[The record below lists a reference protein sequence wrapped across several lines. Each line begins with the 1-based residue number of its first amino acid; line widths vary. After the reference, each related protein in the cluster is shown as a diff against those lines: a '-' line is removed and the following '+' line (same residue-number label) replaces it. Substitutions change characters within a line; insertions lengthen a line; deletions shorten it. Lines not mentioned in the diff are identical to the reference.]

1 MNPCSVEDKFI
12 ASIGLISPI
21 SLISLIIP
29 MKKFLSLAA
38 VLLLFFTSAHG
49 VLKEKDLARTLGVLK
64 AELQTNYEMQQA
76 FMQNYEQQ
84 GMQQHKQL
92 VWYMHQCEQIG
103 LMLYSQSTDNTFDMA
118 YACQQA
124 ANLRRDLD
132 NRNSKMRQYDK
143 FIVRLKQEI
152 ERTDYL
158 IRSLKRMPPIID
170 ADSTLSSS
178 DSILFQAIDSLAAKK
193 DSLLASRH
201 SMDEDAVEMI
211 EKATDKVPEE
221 EELGMEP
228 LFLTRE
234 QQLDRNACLLY
245 ADTIRSNMQHFLETI
260 EAENAYYQS
269 VREKVKELDEYAQ
282 SRYRLLQENIFRNG
296 SANYFRILASLPMQL
311 MMVKSTIDMKYK
323 PFEGHERLYSEWR
336 GATVLFISIFLVF
349 YLALSLGISYI
360 VLRWLL
366 PKKWRGPDFKE
377 RRMML
382 NNVVGIALFA
392 IIVMVVRASVER
404 NFIQMGTGL
413 IINIAWLLEAIF
425 LSLYVRLTSGQMRH
439 AAIIYTPLMILAFIV
454 ILFRI
459 VLIPNQLVNLIF
471 PPILLVFAIWQ
482 YLVVKHHKKYLPML
496 DKIYTHV
503 TTIAVFFSCLAAWV
517 GYTLLAVQVMIW
529 WTFQLA
535 AIMTITFIYDLTKK
549 YEANYLLKRLAP
561 DVSDKSERK
570 ALLNRMKKGEY
581 IEQTWL
587 YDLFCRTIV
596 PILAVLSILVSIYWA
611 AEVFEMTSLCKKI
624 FMRDI
629 VNKTNIIRISLSLI
643 CLAAALFFIFRY
655 VNYALRSFYLHY
667 RKQYADD
674 SQAINKTLARNV
686 FGIVC
691 WGLYAIIVLVIFQV
705 PKDGISIVG
714 AGLATG
720 LGFAM
725 QSILENF
732 FYGISLMTGRIH
744 VGDYI
749 ECDGIA
755 GKVESITYQ
764 STQITTA
771 DGSVI
776 AFLNS
781 ALFSKNFKNMT
792 RNHRYELI
800 KVPVGVAYGTDVE
813 QVRQLLIE
821 ALTPICHEQTADGQP
836 LADTSIPVSVS
847 FADFGDSS
855 VDLLVGVWML
865 VEQKILL
872 TARIKE
878 AIYNTLNKN
887 NIEIPFPQRDVH
899 IRE

>member
-1 MNPCSVEDKFI
+1 
-12 ASIGLISPI
+12 
-21 SLISLIIP
+21 

-38 VLLLFFTSAHG
+38 LLLLFAIPAGS

-64 AELQTNYEMQQA
+64 AELQTTYEQQQA
-76 FMQNYEQQ
+76 FMQSYEQQ

-92 VWYMHQCEQIG
+92 IWYMHQCEQIG

-124 ANLRRDLD
+124 ANLKRDLD
-132 NRNSKMRQYDK
+132 SRNSKMRQYDK
-143 FIVRLKQEI
+143 FIARLKQEI

-158 IRSLKRMPPIID
+158 IRSLKRMPPVID
-170 ADSTLSSS
+170 ADSILSSS
-178 DSILFQAIDSLAAKK
+178 DSVLFQAIDSLAGKK
-193 DSLLASRH
+193 DSLLIARE
-201 SMDEDAVEMI
+201 SMDE
-211 EKATDKVPEE
+211 EKIAIMEE
-221 EELGMEP
+221 ENKEIPDDEEETLEP
-228 LFLTRE
+228 LFLTRA
-234 QQLDRNACLLY
+234 QRRDRDACILF
-245 ADTIRSNMQHFLETI
+245 ADTIRGNMQRFLENL
-260 EAENAYYQS
+260 EAENTYYQS
-269 VREKVKELDEYAQ
+269 VREKVLELDEYAQ

-296 SANYFRILASLPMQL
+296 GANYFSVLASLPMQ
-311 MMVKSTIDMKYK
+311 MMMAKSTIDMKYK

-349 YLALSLGISYI
+349 YLALALGISYI

-366 PKKWRGPDFKE
+366 PKKWRGPDFKVK
-377 RRMML
+377 RTML

-392 IIVMVVRASVER
+392 IIVMLVRAFAQR

-425 LSLYVRLTSGQMRH
+425 LSLYVRLKGEQMRH
-439 AAIIYTPLMILAFIV
+439 AAIIYTPLMVLAFIV

-459 VLIPNQLVNLIF
+459 VLIPNTLVSLIF
-471 PPILLVFAIWQ
+471 PPILLAFNIWQ
-482 YLVVKHHKKYLPML
+482 YVVAKRHRQYLPML
-496 DKIYTHV
+496 DKVYTHI
-503 TTIAVFFSCLAAWV
+503 TDIALIFSCIAAWI

-549 YEANYLLKRLAP
+549 YEARYLLRRIGTGTT
-561 DVSDKSERK
+561 DMSRHE
-570 ALLNRMKKGEY
+570 LLRRMKKGEY
-581 IEQTWL
+581 IDQTWF

-596 PILAVLSILVSIYWA
+596 PILAVLSVLVSIYWA
-611 AEVFEMTSLCKKI
+611 AQVFEMTSLCKKI

-629 VNKTNIIRISLSLI
+629 VNQTNIIRISLFWV
-643 CLAAALFFIFRY
+643 CMAAALFFVFRY

-667 RKQYADD
+667 RKQLSDD
-674 SQAINKTLARNV
+674 NTAINKTLARNII
-686 FGIVC
+686 GILC
-691 WGLYAIIVLVIFQV
+691 WGLYIILVLIIFKV
-705 PKDGISIVG
+705 PRDGISIVG

-764 STQITTA
+764 STQITTT

-800 KVPVGVAYGTDVE
+800 KIPIGVAYGTDIE

-821 ALTPICHEQTADGQP
+821 AITPICKEKNGAGQTIT
-836 LADTSIPVSVS
+836 DTDIPVSVAFS
-847 FADFGDSS
+847 DFGDSS
-855 VDLLVGVWML
+855 VDLKVGIWML
-865 VEQKILL
+865 VEEKFAL

-878 AIYNTLNKN
+878 VIYNTLNKN
-887 NIEIPFPQRDVH
+887 GIEIPFPQRDVH
-899 IRE
+899 IRENQQPLLT

>member
-1 MNPCSVEDKFI
+1 MTKR
-12 ASIGLISPI
+12 L
-21 SLISLIIP
+21 
-29 MKKFLSLAA
+29 FLSAA
-38 VLLLFFTSAHG
+38 LLLIGFSSSYS

-64 AELQTNYEMQQA
+64 AELQANYERQQA
-76 FMQNYEQQ
+76 FMQSYEQQ

-132 NRNSKMRQYDK
+132 SRNSKMRQYDK
-143 FIVRLKQEI
+143 IIARLKQEI
-152 ERTDYL
+152 ERTDHL
-158 IRSLKRMPPIID
+158 IRSLKRMPPVID
-170 ADSTLSSS
+170 ADSTLSAS
-178 DSILFQAIDSLAAKK
+178 DSILFQAIDSLAAKQ
-193 DSLLASRH
+193 DSLLIARND
-201 SMDEDAVEMI
+201 MDEESI
-211 EKATDKVPEE
+211 SILEKKSQDLPEE
-221 EELGMEP
+221 EEEHLEP

-234 QQLDRNACLLY
+234 QQKDRNACLQY
-245 ADTIRSNMQHFLETI
+245 ADTIRNNMQRFLESL

-269 VREKVKELDEYAQ
+269 VRDKVMELDEYAQ

-296 SANYFRILASLPMQL
+296 SANYFSILASLPVQI

-349 YLALSLGISYI
+349 YLALSLGISYT

-377 RRMML
+377 KRTML

-392 IIVMVVRASVER
+392 IIVMLVRAFSQR

-425 LSLYVRLTSGQMRH
+425 LSLYIRLKGEQMRH
-439 AAIIYTPLMILAFIV
+439 AAIIYMPLMVLAFIV

-459 VLIPNQLVNLIF
+459 VLIPNALVNLVF

-482 YLVVKHHKKYLPML
+482 YFVARRHRQYLPIL
-496 DKIYTHV
+496 DKIYTHI
-503 TTIAVFFSCLAAWV
+503 TTAALLFSCIAAWA

-549 YEANYLLKRLAP
+549 YEAHYLLQHIDIDASSKEEREALIKR
-561 DVSDKSERK
+561 V
-570 ALLNRMKKGEY
+570 KKGDF
-581 IEQTWL
+581 IVQTWF
-587 YDLFCRTIV
+587 YDFFCRTLV
-596 PILAVLSILVSIYWA
+596 PILAVLSVLVSIYWA
-611 AEVFEMTSLCKKI
+611 AQVFEMTSLCQKI

-629 VNKTNIIRISLSLI
+629 VNQTGIIRISLFLV
-643 CLAAALFFIFRY
+643 CMAAALFFIFRY
-655 VNYALRSFYLHY
+655 ANYAIRSFYLHY
-667 RKQYADD
+667 RKQLSEDNTVV
-674 SQAINKTLARNV
+674 NKTLARNII
-686 FGIVC
+686 GILC
-691 WGLYAIIVLVIFQV
+691 WGLYIIIVLIIFQV

-732 FYGISLMTGRIH
+732 FYGISLMSGRIH

-764 STQITTA
+764 STQITTN

-800 KVPVGVAYGTDVE
+800 KIPIGVAYGTDIE
-813 QVRQLLIE
+813 QVRRLLVDAI
-821 ALTPICHEQTADGQP
+821 TPLCQEENAAGQP
-836 LADTSIPVSVS
+836 IADTSIPVSVS
-847 FADFGDSS
+847 FADFGESS
-855 VDLLVGVWML
+855 VDLKIGVWML
-865 VEQKILL
+865 VEEKFAL

-878 AIYNTLNKN
+878 VIYNTLNKN

-899 IRE
+899 IKKSES

>member
-1 MNPCSVEDKFI
+1 
-12 ASIGLISPI
+12 
-21 SLISLIIP
+21 
-29 MKKFLSLAA
+29 
-38 VLLLFFTSAHG
+38 
-49 VLKEKDLARTLGVLK
+49 
-64 AELQTNYEMQQA
+64 MQS
-76 FMQNYEQQ
+76 YEQQ

-92 VWYMHQCEQIG
+92 IWYMHQCEQIG

-124 ANLRRDLD
+124 ANLKRDLD
-132 NRNSKMRQYDK
+132 SRNSKMRQYDK
-143 FIVRLKQEI
+143 FIARLKQEI

-158 IRSLKRMPPIID
+158 IRSLKRMPPVID
-170 ADSTLSSS
+170 ADSILSSS
-178 DSILFQAIDSLAAKK
+178 DSVLFQAIDSLAGKK
-193 DSLLASRH
+193 DSLLIARE
-201 SMDEDAVEMI
+201 SMDE
-211 EKATDKVPEE
+211 EKIAIMEE
-221 EELGMEP
+221 ENKEIPDDEEETLEP
-228 LFLTRE
+228 LFLTRA
-234 QQLDRNACLLY
+234 QRRDRDACILF
-245 ADTIRSNMQHFLETI
+245 ADTIRGNMQRFLENL
-260 EAENAYYQS
+260 EAENTYYQS
-269 VREKVKELDEYAQ
+269 VREKVLELDEYAQ

-296 SANYFRILASLPMQL
+296 GTNYFSVLASLPMQ
-311 MMVKSTIDMKYK
+311 MMMAKSTIDMKYK

-349 YLALSLGISYI
+349 YLALALGISYI

-366 PKKWRGPDFKE
+366 PKKWRGPDFKVK
-377 RRMML
+377 RTML

-392 IIVMVVRASVER
+392 IIVMLVRAFAQR

-425 LSLYVRLTSGQMRH
+425 LSLYVRLKGEQMRH
-439 AAIIYTPLMILAFIV
+439 AAIIYTPLMVLAFIV

-459 VLIPNQLVNLIF
+459 VLIPNTLVSLIF
-471 PPILLVFAIWQ
+471 PPILLAFNIWQ
-482 YLVVKHHKKYLPML
+482 YVVAKRHRQYLPML
-496 DKIYTHV
+496 DKVYTHI
-503 TTIAVFFSCLAAWV
+503 TDIALIFSCIAAWI

-549 YEANYLLKRLAP
+549 YEARYLLRRIGTGTT
-561 DVSDKSERK
+561 DMSRHE
-570 ALLNRMKKGEY
+570 LLRRMKKGEF
-581 IEQTWL
+581 IDQTWF

-596 PILAVLSILVSIYWA
+596 PILAVLSVLVSIYWA
-611 AEVFEMTSLCKKI
+611 AQVFEMTSLCKKI

-629 VNKTNIIRISLSLI
+629 VNQTNIIRISLFWV
-643 CLAAALFFIFRY
+643 CMAAALFFVFRY

-667 RKQYADD
+667 RKQLSDD
-674 SQAINKTLARNV
+674 NTAINKTLARNII
-686 FGIVC
+686 GILC
-691 WGLYAIIVLVIFQV
+691 WGLYIILVLIIFKV
-705 PKDGISIVG
+705 PRDGISIVG

-764 STQITTA
+764 STQITTT

-800 KVPVGVAYGTDVE
+800 KIPIGVAYGTDIE

-821 ALTPICHEQTADGQP
+821 AITPICKEKNGAGQTIT
-836 LADTSIPVSVS
+836 DTDIPVSVAFS
-847 FADFGDSS
+847 DFGDSS
-855 VDLLVGVWML
+855 VDLKVGIWML
-865 VEQKILL
+865 VEEKFAL

-878 AIYNTLNKN
+878 VIYNTLNKN
-887 NIEIPFPQRDVH
+887 GIEIPFPQRDVH
-899 IRE
+899 IRENQQPLLT

>member
-1 MNPCSVEDKFI
+1 
-12 ASIGLISPI
+12 
-21 SLISLIIP
+21 

-38 VLLLFFTSAHG
+38 LLLLFAIPAGS

-64 AELQTNYEMQQA
+64 AELQTTYEQQQA
-76 FMQNYEQQ
+76 FMQSYEQQ

-92 VWYMHQCEQIG
+92 IWYMHQCEQIG

-124 ANLRRDLD
+124 ANLKRDLD
-132 NRNSKMRQYDK
+132 SRNSKMRQYDK
-143 FIVRLKQEI
+143 FIARLKQEI

-158 IRSLKRMPPIID
+158 IRSLKRMPPVID
-170 ADSTLSSS
+170 ADSILSSS
-178 DSILFQAIDSLAAKK
+178 DSVLFQAIDSLAGKK
-193 DSLLASRH
+193 DSLLIARE
-201 SMDEDAVEMI
+201 SMDE
-211 EKATDKVPEE
+211 EKIAIMEE
-221 EELGMEP
+221 ENKEIPDDEEETLKP
-228 LFLTRE
+228 LFLTRA
-234 QQLDRNACLLY
+234 QRRDRDACILF
-245 ADTIRSNMQHFLETI
+245 ADTIRGNMQRFLENL
-260 EAENAYYQS
+260 EAENTYYQS
-269 VREKVKELDEYAQ
+269 VREKVLELDEYAQ

-296 SANYFRILASLPMQL
+296 GANYFSVLASLPMQ
-311 MMVKSTIDMKYK
+311 MMMAKSTIDMKYK

-349 YLALSLGISYI
+349 YLALALGISYI

-366 PKKWRGPDFKE
+366 PKKWRGPDFKVK
-377 RRMML
+377 RTML

-392 IIVMVVRASVER
+392 IIVMLVRAFAQR

-425 LSLYVRLTSGQMRH
+425 LSLYVRLKGEQMRH
-439 AAIIYTPLMILAFIV
+439 AAIIYTPLMVLAFIV

-459 VLIPNQLVNLIF
+459 VLIPNTLVSLIF
-471 PPILLVFAIWQ
+471 PPILLAFNIWQ
-482 YLVVKHHKKYLPML
+482 FVVAKRHRQYLPML
-496 DKIYTHV
+496 DKVYTHI
-503 TTIAVFFSCLAAWV
+503 TDIALIFSCIAAWI

-549 YEANYLLKRLAP
+549 YEARYLLRRIGTGTT
-561 DVSDKSERK
+561 DMSRHE
-570 ALLNRMKKGEY
+570 LLRRMKKGEY
-581 IEQTWL
+581 IDQTWF

-596 PILAVLSILVSIYWA
+596 PILAVLSVLVSIYWA
-611 AEVFEMTSLCKKI
+611 AQVFEMTSLCKKI

-629 VNKTNIIRISLSLI
+629 VNQTNIIRISLFWV
-643 CLAAALFFIFRY
+643 CMAAALFFVFRY

-667 RKQYADD
+667 RKQLSDD
-674 SQAINKTLARNV
+674 NTAINKTLARNII
-686 FGIVC
+686 GILC
-691 WGLYAIIVLVIFQV
+691 WGLYIILVLIIFKV
-705 PKDGISIVG
+705 PRDGISIVG

-764 STQITTA
+764 STQITTT

-800 KVPVGVAYGTDVE
+800 KIPIGVAYGTDIE

-821 ALTPICHEQTADGQP
+821 AITPICKEKNGAGQTIT
-836 LADTSIPVSVS
+836 DTDIPVSVAFS
-847 FADFGDSS
+847 DFGDSS
-855 VDLLVGVWML
+855 VDLKVGIWML
-865 VEQKILL
+865 VEEKFAL

-878 AIYNTLNKN
+878 VIYNTLNKN
-887 NIEIPFPQRDVH
+887 GIEIPFPQRDVH
-899 IRE
+899 IKENQHPHLT

>member
-1 MNPCSVEDKFI
+1 
-12 ASIGLISPI
+12 
-21 SLISLIIP
+21 

-38 VLLLFFTSAHG
+38 LLLLFTIPAGS

-64 AELQTNYEMQQA
+64 AELQTTYEQQQA
-76 FMQNYEQQ
+76 FMQSYEQQ

-92 VWYMHQCEQIG
+92 IWYMHQCEQIG

-124 ANLRRDLD
+124 ANLKRDLD
-132 NRNSKMRQYDK
+132 SRNSKMRQYDK
-143 FIVRLKQEI
+143 FIARLKQEI

-158 IRSLKRMPPIID
+158 IRSLKRMPPVID
-170 ADSTLSSS
+170 ADSILSSS
-178 DSILFQAIDSLAAKK
+178 DSVLFQAIDSLAGKK
-193 DSLLASRH
+193 DSLLIARE
-201 SMDEDAVEMI
+201 SMDE
-211 EKATDKVPEE
+211 EKIAIMEE
-221 EELGMEP
+221 ENKEIPDDEEETLEP
-228 LFLTRE
+228 LFLTRA
-234 QQLDRNACLLY
+234 QRRDRDACILF
-245 ADTIRSNMQHFLETI
+245 ADTIRGNMQRFLENL
-260 EAENAYYQS
+260 EAENTYYQS
-269 VREKVKELDEYAQ
+269 VREKVLELDEYAQ

-296 SANYFRILASLPMQL
+296 GANYFSVLASLPMQ
-311 MMVKSTIDMKYK
+311 MMMAKSTIDMKYK

-349 YLALSLGISYI
+349 YLALALGISYI

-366 PKKWRGPDFKE
+366 PKKWRGPDFKVK
-377 RRMML
+377 RTML

-392 IIVMVVRASVER
+392 IIVMLVRAFAQR

-425 LSLYVRLTSGQMRH
+425 LSLYVRLKGEQMRH
-439 AAIIYTPLMILAFIV
+439 AAIIYTPLMVLAFIV

-459 VLIPNQLVNLIF
+459 VLIPNTLVSLIF
-471 PPILLVFAIWQ
+471 PPILLAFNIWQ
-482 YLVVKHHKKYLPML
+482 YVVAKRHRQYLPML
-496 DKIYTHV
+496 DKVYTHI
-503 TTIAVFFSCLAAWV
+503 TDIALIFSCIAAWI

-549 YEANYLLKRLAP
+549 YEARYLLRRIGTGTT
-561 DVSDKSERK
+561 DMSRHE
-570 ALLNRMKKGEY
+570 LLRRMKKGEY
-581 IEQTWL
+581 IDQTWF

-596 PILAVLSILVSIYWA
+596 PILAVLSVLVSIYWA
-611 AEVFEMTSLCKKI
+611 AQVFEMTSLCKKI

-629 VNKTNIIRISLSLI
+629 VNQTNIIRISLFWV
-643 CLAAALFFIFRY
+643 CMAAALFFVFRY

-667 RKQYADD
+667 RKQFSDD
-674 SQAINKTLARNV
+674 NTAINKTLARNII
-686 FGIVC
+686 GILC
-691 WGLYAIIVLVIFQV
+691 WGLYIILVLIIFKV
-705 PKDGISIVG
+705 PRDGISIVG

-764 STQITTA
+764 STQITTT

-800 KVPVGVAYGTDVE
+800 KIPIGVAYGTDIE

-821 ALTPICHEQTADGQP
+821 AITPICKEKNGAGQTIT
-836 LADTSIPVSVS
+836 DTDIPVSVAFS
-847 FADFGDSS
+847 DFGDSS
-855 VDLLVGVWML
+855 VDLKVGIWML
-865 VEQKILL
+865 VEEKFAL

-878 AIYNTLNKN
+878 VIYNTLNKN
-887 NIEIPFPQRDVH
+887 GIEIPFPQRDVH
-899 IRE
+899 IKENQHPHLT

>member
-1 MNPCSVEDKFI
+1 MKPR
-12 ASIGLISPI
+12 
-21 SLISLIIP
+21 SL
-29 MKKFLSLAA
+29 FLAA
-38 VLLLFFTSAHG
+38 LLLLLVVPAGS

-64 AELQTNYEMQQA
+64 AELQNEYEQQQA
-76 FMQNYEQQ
+76 FIQSYEQQ

-124 ANLRRDLD
+124 ANLKRDLD

-152 ERTDYL
+152 ERTDHL
-158 IRSLKRMPPIID
+158 IRSLKRMPPVID
-170 ADSTLSSS
+170 ADSILSSS
-178 DSILFQAIDSLAAKK
+178 DSILFQAIDSLAGKK
-193 DSLLASRH
+193 DSLLMARE
-201 SMDEDAVEMI
+201 SMDEETIAIM
-211 EKATDKVPEE
+211 EKRDDGITEE
-221 EELGMEP
+221 EEENLEP
-228 LFLTRE
+228 LYLNRE
-234 QQLDRNACLLY
+234 QRKDREACLLY
-245 ADTIRSNMQHFLETI
+245 ADTIRTNLQRFLESL

-269 VREKVKELDEYAQ
+269 VRDKVQELDEYAQ

-296 SANYFRILASLPMQL
+296 SSNYFSILANLSKQI
-311 MMVKSTIDMKYK
+311 MMVQSSINHKYK
-323 PFEGHERLYSEWR
+323 PLEGHDKLYSEWR

-349 YLALSLGISYI
+349 YLALALGISYI

-366 PKKWRGPDFKE
+366 PKKWRGQDFKVK
-377 RRMML
+377 RAML

-392 IIVMVVRASVER
+392 IIVMLVRAFAQR

-425 LSLYVRLTSGQMRH
+425 LSLYVRLKGEQMRH
-439 AAIIYTPLMILAFIV
+439 AAIIYTPLMVLAFIV

-459 VLIPNQLVNLIF
+459 VLIPNVLVNLIF
-471 PPILLVFAIWQ
+471 PPILLIFAIWQ
-482 YLVVKHHKKYLPML
+482 YVVAKRHRVYLPML
-496 DKIYTHV
+496 DKAYSHITSMAL
-503 TTIAVFFSCLAAWV
+503 IISCIAAWM

-549 YEANYLLKRLAP
+549 YEARYLLRRILKNEELRMKNEEFATAQP
-561 DVSDKSERK
+561 SDNSSF
-570 ALLNRMKKGEY
+570 LTLNSSLKKGEY

-596 PILAVLSILVSIYWA
+596 PILAVLSVLVSIYWA
-611 AEVFEMTSLCKKI
+611 AEVFEMTSLCEKI

-629 VNKTNIIRISLSLI
+629 VNQTGIIRISLFWV
-643 CLAAALFFIFRY
+643 CMAAALFFIFRY
-655 VNYALRSFYLHY
+655 INYALRSFYLHY
-667 RKQYADD
+667 RKQFSDD
-674 SQAINKTLARNV
+674 NTAINKTLARNII
-686 FGIVC
+686 GILC
-691 WGLYAIIVLVIFQV
+691 WGLYIIIVLIIFEV

-800 KVPVGVAYGTDVE
+800 KIPIGVAYGTDVE
-813 QVRQLLIE
+813 QVRSLLVE
-821 ALTPICHEQTADGQP
+821 AITPLCQEVNAAGQP
-836 LADTSIPVSVS
+836 ITDTNIPVSVS
-847 FADFGDSS
+847 FSDFGDSS
-855 VDLLVGVWML
+855 VDLKVCVWML
-865 VEQKILL
+865 VEEKLAL

-878 AIYNTLNKN
+878 TIYNTLGKN

-899 IRE
+899 IRQ

>member
-1 MNPCSVEDKFI
+1 MN
-12 ASIGLISPI
+12 LR
-21 SLISLIIP
+21 SL
-29 MKKFLSLAA
+29 FLAA
-38 VLLLFFTSAHG
+38 LLLLFAAPAGS

-64 AELQTNYEMQQA
+64 AELQTNYERQQA
-76 FMQNYEQQ
+76 FIQSYEQQ

-124 ANLRRDLD
+124 ANLKRDLD

-143 FIVRLKQEI
+143 IIARLKQEI
-152 ERTDYL
+152 ERTDHL
-158 IRSLKRMPPIID
+158 IRSLKRMPPVID

-178 DSILFQAIDSLAAKK
+178 DSILFQAIDSLAAKQ
-193 DSLLASRH
+193 DSLLAARD
-201 SMDEDAVEMI
+201 SMDEASIAIM
-211 EKATDKVPEE
+211 EKRNDDIPDDEE
-221 EELGMEP
+221 DSLEP
-228 LFLTRE
+228 LYLTKA
-234 QQLDRNACLLY
+234 QQLDRNSCLLY
-245 ADTIRSNMQHFLETI
+245 ADTIRLHMQHFLESL

-269 VREKVKELDEYAQ
+269 VRDKVLELDEYAQ

-296 SANYFRILASLPMQL
+296 SSNYFSILANLPMQI
-311 MMVKSTIDMKYK
+311 MMMKSSVEMKYK

-349 YLALSLGISYI
+349 YLALALGISYI

-366 PKKWRGPDFKE
+366 PKSWRGPNFKVK
-377 RRMML
+377 MTML

-392 IIVMVVRASVER
+392 IIVMLVRMFSER

-425 LSLYVRLTSGQMRH
+425 LSLYVRLKGEQMRH
-439 AAIIYTPLMILAFIV
+439 AAIIYMPLMVLSFIV

-459 VLIPNQLVNLIF
+459 VLIPNALVNLIF
-471 PPILLVFAIWQ
+471 PPILLAFAFWQ
-482 YLVVKHHKKYLPML
+482 YIVAKRHKRYLPML
-496 DKIYTHV
+496 DKVYTQI
-503 TTIAVFFSCLAAWV
+503 TIIALFAACIAAWI

-535 AIMTITFIYDLTKK
+535 AIMTITFIYDLTNK
-549 YEANYLLKRLAP
+549 YEARFLLRRL
-561 DVSDKSERK
+561 DTEHTETSVQETLR
-570 ALLNRMKKGEY
+570 RMKKGEF

-587 YDLFCRTIV
+587 YDLLCRTIV
-596 PILAVLSILVSIYWA
+596 PILAVLSVLVSIFWA
-611 AEVFEMTSLCKKI
+611 AQVFEMTSLCEKI

-629 VNKTNIIRISLSLI
+629 VHQTGIIRISLFWV
-643 CLAAALFFIFRY
+643 CMAAALFFVFRY
-655 VNYALRSFYLHY
+655 VNYALRSFYLYY
-667 RKQYADD
+667 REQYSSDNTVV
-674 SQAINKTLARNV
+674 NKTLTRNV
-686 FGIVC
+686 IGILC
-691 WGLYAIIVLVIFQV
+691 WGLYIILVLIIFEV
-705 PKDGISIVG
+705 PKDGITIVS

-764 STQITTA
+764 STQIITN
-771 DGSVI
+771 DGCVI

-800 KVPVGVAYGTDVE
+800 KIPIGVAYGTDVE

-821 ALTPICHEQTADGQP
+821 AITPLCREENAAGLPITDPEA
-836 LADTSIPVSVS
+836 SVSVS
-847 FADFGDSS
+847 FSDFGDSS
-855 VDLLVGVWML
+855 VDLKICIWML
-865 VEQKILL
+865 VEEKFAL
-872 TARIKE
+872 TARVKE
-878 AIYNTLNKN
+878 VVYNTLNEN
-887 NIEIPFPQRDVH
+887 HIEIPFPQRDVH
-899 IRE
+899 IIQNS